1 MNREIL
7 LKRTTKKIA
16 TEEGGFLNFLKPL
29 ISDGLPLMTKLL
41 TPFTKTVLVPLR
53 LTAVAS
59 ATDAAAEKK
68 HFRSGMI
75 TLIFSNE
82 ELDYVKEC

>member
-7 LKRTTKKIA
+7 LKRATKKIA

-29 ISDGLPLMTKLL
+29 ISAGLPLMTKLL

-68 HFRSGMI
+68 HFSMI